1 MKVLLDTH
9 MWLWWLT
16 RQPQM
21 SDRER
26 TALDRAAERQ
36 ELFLQAIS
44 LWEAQMLH
52 SKNRI
57 QLPLPFADWLRR
69 ASAPG
74 VLTVLPLDVEVVIV
88 LGRLPGAFHGDPAD
102 RLIVATARAHRLALA
117 THDERI
123 RKSRAVR
130 LWTTGRLQRVA
141 PAAGVQE
148 QAARYGPGH
157 LPARRALSRRRA
169 SAPRRSSRA

>member
-74 VLTVLPLDVEVVIV
+74 VLTVLPLDVEVVSRSV
-88 LGRLPGAFHGDPAD
+88 GCPEPST
-102 RLIVATARAHRLALA
+102 V
-117 THDERI
+117 I
-123 RKSRAVR
+123 RQ
-130 LWTTGRLQRVA
+130 TG
-141 PAAGVQE
+141 
-148 QAARYGPGH
+148 
-157 LPARRALSRRRA
+157 
-169 SAPRRSSRA
+169 